1 MTARLELPVW
11 MGEHAETAEKRP
23 MFSRAERGTGAAIIV
38 TVTILLWWVADLRL
52 DNLVEVYAR

>member
-1 MTARLELPVW
+1 MSPLELPVW
-11 MGEHAETAEKRP
+11 MGKHAEIAEKRP
-23 MFSRAERGTGAAIIV
+23 MFSTAEKGTGAAIIV

>member
-1 MTARLELPVW
+1 MSHLELPVW

>member
-1 MTARLELPVW
+1 MSRLELPVW
-11 MGEHAETAEKRP
+11 MGKHAEIAEKRP

-52 DNLVEVYAR
+52 EKLVEVYAR

>member
-1 MTARLELPVW
+1 MSRLELPVW

-52 DNLVEVYAR
+52 ANLVEVYA